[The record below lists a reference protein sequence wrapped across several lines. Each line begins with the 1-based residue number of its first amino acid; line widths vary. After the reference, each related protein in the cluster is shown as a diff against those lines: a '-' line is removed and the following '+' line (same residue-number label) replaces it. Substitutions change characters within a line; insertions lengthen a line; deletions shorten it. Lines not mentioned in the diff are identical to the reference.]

1 MSSSR
6 THAAFVAAR
15 QAMVDLTEE
24 WCHIPA
30 RTAEVGDYV
39 ERLLAA
45 EVRLL
50 AFLFPAVL

>member
-6 THAAFVAAR
+6 THAAFVATR